1 MSLIIGWLDESGAT
15 FVTRGGDVA
24 RSGDVVAGFV
34 GNCAEAWLELT
45 RAGGL
50 DDGCARRVKDA
61 ARSIGGG
68 EGVVAGAEGLLLVS
82 GGDVT
87 RAIWPFAAA
96 GTEAAAG
103 YAACFALAGVP

>member
-15 FVTRGGDVA
+15 FVTRGGEVARFGDVA
-24 RSGDVVAGFV
+24 AGFV
-34 GNCAEAWLELT
+34 GDRAEAWLELT
-45 RAGGL
+45 RVGGL
-50 DDGCARRVKDA
+50 DDGGARRVKDA